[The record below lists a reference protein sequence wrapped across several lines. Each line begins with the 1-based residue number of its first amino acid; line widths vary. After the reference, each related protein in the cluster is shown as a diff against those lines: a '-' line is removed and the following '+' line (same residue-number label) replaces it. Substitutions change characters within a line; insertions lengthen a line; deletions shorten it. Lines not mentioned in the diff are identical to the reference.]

1 MHKYILAIENY
12 DFSTKDKSK
21 SIMEIIKYYEGEMDD
36 ATNETIYIGFP
47 NELKMLCANG
57 SLFKIGVCCD
67 IRIEG
72 INK

>member
-1 MHKYILAIENY
+1 
-12 DFSTKDKSK
+12 
-21 SIMEIIKYYEGEMDD
+21 MDD
-36 ATNETIYIGFP
+36 ATNETLYIGFP